1 MMYCKDVDSGF
12 FEWRK
17 NVNKYTSA
25 RHCVICV
32 FRTMIILLKPGH
44 RIQVL
49 TSLSHIYTGHLTNV

>member
-32 FRTMIILLKPGH
+32 LRTMIILFKPG
-44 RIQVL
+44 I
-49 TSLSHIYTGHLTNV
+49 